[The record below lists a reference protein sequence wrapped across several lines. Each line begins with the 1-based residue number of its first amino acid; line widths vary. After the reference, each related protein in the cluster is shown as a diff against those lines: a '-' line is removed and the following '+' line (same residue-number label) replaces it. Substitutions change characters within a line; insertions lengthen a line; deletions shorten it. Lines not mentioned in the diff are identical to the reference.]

1 MINKLRTLVFVCSLF
16 LCGCSAST
24 YAQSSENTED
34 GTYNHSGHGCDA
46 FAECG
51 NYSVVPELSDFKET
65 YESLNGKENSS
76 KKIYRTITIA
86 EDHPFVNT
94 TEQEVIDRMDAGESF
109 YLYIGDAKCPWCR
122 AVIETAIAKA
132 REYGVSEILYLPIW
146 DEEGNEI
153 LRDKFE
159 LINGKV
165 EQTVPGTEGY
175 QELLKRFDSVLDDY
189 TLLDGDTEIKVG
201 EKRIYAPNYFR
212 IENGEET
219 ITLVTGIPSGL
230 DDPYTELTDSQLQ
243 EMSEIFEVFF
253 R

>member
-1 MINKLRTLVFVCSLF
+1 MEEYLAKLR
-16 LCGCSAST
+16 
-24 YAQSSENTED
+24 
-34 GTYNHSGHGCDA
+34 
-46 FAECG
+46 
-51 NYSVVPELSDFKET
+51 P
-65 YESLNGKENSS
+65 
-76 KKIYRTITIA
+76 
-86 EDHPFVNT
+86 
-94 TEQEVIDRMDAGESF
+94 
-109 YLYIGDAKCPWCR
+109 
-122 AVIETAIAKA
+122 
-132 REYGVSEILYLPIW
+132 
-146 DEEGNEI
+146 EEGNEI

>member
-1 MINKLRTLVFVCSLF
+1 MRKTFLVLTLLF
-16 LCGCSAST
+16 LVGCSSQVPTESAQAS
-24 YAQSSENTED
+24 ASPQQ
-34 GTYNHSGHGCDA
+34 GCDA
-46 FAECG
+46 FVECDE
-51 NYSVVPELSDFKET
+51 NSTSVNASDFKEA

-76 KKIYRTITIA
+76 GKVHRTITIA

-175 QELLKRFDSVLDDY
+175 QELLNRFDSVLDDY
-189 TLLDGDTEIKVG
+189 TLSDGDTEIKVG

-212 IENGEET
+212 IENGGKT
-219 ITLVTGIPSGL
+219 VTLVTGIPSGL
-230 DDPYTELTDSQLQ
+230 NDPRSELTDAQLQ
-243 EMSEIFEVFF
+243 EIADTFDGFF